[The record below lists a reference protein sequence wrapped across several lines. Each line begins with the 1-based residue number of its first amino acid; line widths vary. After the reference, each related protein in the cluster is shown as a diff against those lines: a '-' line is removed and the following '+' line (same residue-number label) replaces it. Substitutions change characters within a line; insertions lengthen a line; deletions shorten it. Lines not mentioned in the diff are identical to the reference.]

1 MENII
6 MKIKNIIGLAE
17 KFRSSYFWTPPATAN
32 ARRAYEAKNSQ
43 EEISW
48 QEGGNTYTAEYIVEC
63 SCRNIYARGIYTKDG
78 RKTNITAIKNSL
90 KRLEKMV

>member
-1 MENII
+1 MKENII
-6 MKIKNIIGLAE
+6 KIKNIINLAE
-17 KFRSSYFWTPPATAN
+17 KFRSSYFWAPPATAN
-32 ARRAYEAKNSQ
+32 ARRAYEVRNS
-43 EEISW
+43 EKEITW
-48 QEGGNTYTAEYIVEC
+48 QEGGHTYTAEYIVEC